1 MAMLNNQ
8 MLAINAVWMVGY
20 ESTSMGMN
28 PTEDKSLGM
37 VYGIGFATLKPIV
50 NHPQFTEFHPWV
62 VWHSISLVAPALRLP
77 GSIIYSKIHCVGKCP
92 FYMGFS
98 NVFCVSEDVNSS
110 VVDHGA
116 RGHFWKMSV
125 DEKHQFNKM
134 CWFWRMEEAN
144 SMEGLPILSSV
155 RT

>member
-62 VWHSISLVAPALRLP
+62 VWHSISLV
-77 GSIIYSKIHCVGKCP
+77 CC
-92 FYMGFS
+92 
-98 NVFCVSEDVNSS
+98 
-110 VVDHGA
+110 VDHIK
-116 RGHFWKMSV
+116 R
-125 DEKHQFNKM
+125 
-134 CWFWRMEEAN
+134 
-144 SMEGLPILSSV
+144 
-155 RT
+155 

>member
-1 MAMLNNQ
+1 MTFKPIIIYINYLTISGFLGDNCSEKQNE
-8 MLAINAVWMVGY
+8 LAI
-20 ESTSMGMN
+20 
-28 PTEDKSLGM
+28 LGDHQ
-37 VYGIGFATLKPIV
+37 VSYA
-50 NHPQFTEFHPWV
+50 
-62 VWHSISLVAPALRLP
+62 APALRLP
-77 GSIIYSKIHCVGKCP
+77 RSIIYSKIHCIGKCP
-92 FYMGFS
+92 FMVFS

-144 SMEGLPILSSV
+144 SMEWLPILSSV